1 MTINHFGKICIFNPN
16 LFIEKGKPAKYSPI
30 YFLCRLCACF
40 AFYWQRLWLSENPAS
55 QYYISQY
62 STCWDFG
69 GMTIQDLK
77 CVGIDPNS
85 CRPKPRPSTPINFFD
100 LINFLYQKQMNVHF
114 KDLCVGILLGRR
126 LKKWKCRVNYNV

>member
-1 MTINHFGKICIFNPN
+1 MEISQK
-16 LFIEKGKPAKYSPI
+16 S
-30 YFLCRLCACF
+30 YFLAVL
-40 AFYWQRLWLSENPAS
+40 
-55 QYYISQY
+55 YYISQY
-62 STCWDFG
+62 SIYWDFG

-85 CRPKPRPSTPINFFD
+85 SRPKPRPSTPINFFD